1 MLTVEKMQQAA
12 RILDAH
18 DDAGH
23 DYFVDKNSLM
33 QAIGN
38 YRAHQQKWMVDLFSP
53 KGLDIIFSRGKL

>member
-1 MLTVEKMQQAA
+1 MLTVENLKEAA

-23 DYFVDKNSLM
+23 DYFVDKNCLM

-38 YRAHQQKWMVDLFSP
+38 YRAHKKKWAVDLFSP
-53 KGLDIIFSRGKL
+53 KGLNIIFSRGKL